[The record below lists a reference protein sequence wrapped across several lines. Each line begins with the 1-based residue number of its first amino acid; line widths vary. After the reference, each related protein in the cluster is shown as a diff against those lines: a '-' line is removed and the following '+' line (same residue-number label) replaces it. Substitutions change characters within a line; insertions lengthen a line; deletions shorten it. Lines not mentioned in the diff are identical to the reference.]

1 MHNGY
6 HGPTYVT
13 WRWEMNG
20 ASFKP
25 AEACCEGCQRPA
37 KLCLCH
43 LVLVLHSFTHKNIGF
58 VSYIIVSSWRSV
70 RENAGYVSYVHG
82 ALIGMFHS
90 QKVSRDRW
98 WSCDFALQGD
108 VLPPEP
114 VQTRT
119 RVVILVH
126 PKARSDRCGYPQIIQ
141 FTTQCLKPMFLG
153 IPHFKKPSYV

>member
-1 MHNGY
+1 LDLY
-6 HGPTYVT
+6 Y
-13 WRWEMNG
+13 
-20 ASFKP
+20 
-25 AEACCEGCQRPA
+25 
-37 KLCLCH
+37 
-43 LVLVLHSFTHKNIGF
+43 I
-58 VSYIIVSSWRSV
+58 YIIVSSWRSE
-70 RENAGYVSYVHG
+70 RENAGYVH
-82 ALIGMFHS
+82 MFMELWLVCS
-90 QKVSRDRW
+90 TLEQKVSRDRW